1 MKFLDTF
8 LLAFRT
14 VRGNKLRTG
23 LTVAI
28 IAFGIM
34 ALVGIK
40 TAIEAMQQKFIES
53 FSSMGATG
61 FTIRY
66 REPRNFFG
74 PGDSRVQ
81 SEKKGQKKE
90 KKSSLGKPITKENA
104 EQFKQ
109 SFDYPATVSITIF
122 GSRDAVVS
130 VGSKKTNPTV
140 YVNGTDENYVLHNGF
155 DISAGRNL
163 TPLDVQ
169 SGRNVC
175 IVGSDIAKKFFGKN
189 PSSAIEKVIKI
200 NNIPFRIVGTLA
212 EKGNTMGR
220 SLDNAVYTS
229 YNNVRRFFNSNANA
243 SFSIQVKVNDLNL
256 MDGAIGQAT
265 GVFRPIRKLTTTED
279 ENFVVDKSDSFV
291 EMLLSFLSGLTGAAL
306 VIGMITLIGAAIGL
320 MNIMLVAVTER
331 TKEIGL
337 IKAIGGKERNIR
349 IQFLSE
355 AIVISLMGAVF
366 GVVLG
371 VVVGNSFALVLNTG
385 FVLPVQWM
393 IIGIVICFV
402 VGLVA
407 GLYPAY
413 KASRMNPIE
422 ALRYE

>member
-23 LTVAI
+23 ITVAI

-40 TAIEAMQQKFIES
+40 TAITAMQQKFIES

-66 REPRNFFG
+66 KEPRFGNFG
-74 PGDSRVQ
+74 GGNDIQ
-81 SEKKGQKKE
+81 KEKKGQKKE
-90 KKSSLGKPITKENA
+90 KKSNTGKPITMFQA
-104 EQFKQ
+104 ETFKQ
-109 SFDYPATVSITIF
+109 EFEYPAKVCLNLF

-130 VGSKKTNPTV
+130 LGSKKTNPTIRI
-140 YVNGTDENYVLHNGF
+140 YGSDENFVDQNGF
-155 DISAGRNL
+155 ELAYGRTLNNI
-163 TPLDVQ
+163 DVE

-175 IVGSDIAKKFFGKN
+175 LVGSEVVKKIFGDN
-189 PSSAIEKVIKI
+189 LERPIERIIKI
-200 NNIPFRIVGTLA
+200 NSIPFRIVGTLK
-212 EKGNTMGR
+212 EKGSTLGF
-220 SLDNAVYTS
+220 SWDNIIVTS
-229 YNNVRRFFNSNANA
+229 YSNVRRFFNSNPNA
-243 SFSIQVKVNDLNL
+243 SFNIQIKVDKLK
-256 MDGAIGQAT
+256 MMEGAIGQAT
-265 GVFRPIRKLTTTED
+265 GTFRPIRKVSTTEE

-291 EMLLSFLSGLTGAAL
+291 EMLLNNLSYLTGAAV
-306 VIGMITLIGAAIGL
+306 VIGFITLIGAAIGL

-337 IKAIGGKERNIR
+337 AKAIGGKKANIR
-349 IQFLSE
+349 QQFLFE
-355 AIVISLMGAVF
+355 AMIISLMGALF

-371 VVVGNSFALVLNTG
+371 VIVGNSFALVLNTG
-385 FVLPVQWM
+385 FVIPWDWM
-393 IIGIVICFV
+393 ALGIFICSI

-407 GLYPAY
+407 GLYPAF
-413 KASRMNPIE
+413 KASKLNPIE

>member
-61 FTIRY
+61 FTIRF

-74 PGDSRVQ
+74 GG
-81 SEKKGQKKE
+81 SELKRETKGQKKA
-90 KKSSLGKPITKENA
+90 KKSSLGKPISREHA
-104 EQFKQ
+104 EQFKKR
-109 SFDYPATVSITIF
+109 FDYPATVALTLF

-130 VGSKKTNPTV
+130 LGSKKSNPTV
-140 YVNGTDENYVLHNGF
+140 YINGIDENYIFHNGYE
-155 DISAGRNL
+155 IAYGRNL
-163 TPLDVQ
+163 TTLDIET
-169 SGRNVC
+169 GRNVAV
-175 IVGSDIAKKFFGKN
+175 IGADIATRFFGQN
-189 PSSAIEKVIKI
+189 LAAGLEKVIKI
-200 NNIPFRIVGTLA
+200 NNIPFRVVGTLKP
-212 EKGNTMGR
+212 KGSTLGR
-220 SLDNAVYTS
+220 SLDNVVLTS
-229 YNNVRRFFNSNANA
+229 YNNVRRFFNSNPNA
-243 SFSIQVKVNDLNL
+243 SFSIQVKVDNINL

-265 GVFRPIRKLTTTED
+265 GVFRPIRQLSTTEED
-279 ENFVVDKSDSFV
+279 NFVMDKSDSFV
-291 EMLLSFLSGLTGAAL
+291 ALLLSFLSGLTGAAV
-306 VIGMITLIGAAIGL
+306 VIGFITLIGAAIGL

-337 IKAIGGKERNIR
+337 IKAIGGKEKNIR

-355 AIVISLMGAVF
+355 AIVISLMGAFF
-366 GVVLG
+366 GVILG
-371 VVVGNSFALVLNTG
+371 VIVGNSFALVLNTG
-385 FVLPVQWM
+385 FVVPYQWM
-393 IIGIVICFV
+393 FIGIIICFI
-402 VGLVA
+402 VGLLA

>member
-1 MKFLDTF
+1 MTFLDTF

-14 VRGNKLRTG
+14 FRGNKLRTG

-61 FTIRY
+61 FTVRFK
-66 REPRNFFG
+66 EPRNMFG
-74 PGDSRVQ
+74 NGSQ
-81 SEKKGQKKE
+81 LKQEKKGQKKA
-90 KKSSLGKPITKENA
+90 KTSSLGKPISREHAEKFKERF
-104 EQFKQ
+104 Q
-109 SFDYPATVSITIF
+109 YPATVSITLF

-130 VGSKKTNPTV
+130 LGNKKSNPTV
-140 YVNGTDENYVLHNGF
+140 WITGTDENFILHNGYEL
-155 DISAGRNL
+155 AYGRNL
-163 TPLDVQ
+163 TDLDIQ
-169 SGRNVC
+169 TGRNVC
-175 IVGSDIAKKFFGKN
+175 LIGSDIATRFFGKN
-189 PSSAIEKVIKI
+189 LETPVEKVIKI
-200 NNIPFRIVGTLA
+200 NNIPFRVVGTLNS
-212 EKGNTMGR
+212 KGSTLGR
-220 SLDNAVYTS
+220 SLDNVILTS
-229 YNNVRRFFNSNANA
+229 YNNVRRFFNSNTNS
-243 SFSIQVKVNDLNL
+243 SFSIQVKVDNVQL

-265 GVFRPIRKLTTTED
+265 GVFRPIRKLTTTEED
-279 ENFVVDKSDSFV
+279 NFVIDKSDSIV
-291 EMLLSFLSGLTGAAL
+291 EMLLSFLSGLTGAA
-306 VIGMITLIGAAIGL
+306 VIIGFITLIGAAIGL

-337 IKAIGGKERNIR
+337 IKAIGGKEKNIR

-355 AIVISLMGAVF
+355 AIVISLMGAFF
-366 GVVLG
+366 GVILG
-371 VVVGNSFALVLNTG
+371 VIVGNSFALVLNTG
-385 FVLPVQWM
+385 FVVPYQWM
-393 IIGIVICFV
+393 IIGIVICFI
-402 VGLVA
+402 VGLLA

>member
-61 FTIRY
+61 FTVRFK
-66 REPRNFFG
+66 EPRNMFG
-74 PGDSRVQ
+74 NGSQ
-81 SEKKGQKKE
+81 LKQEKKGQKKA
-90 KKSSLGKPITKENA
+90 KSSSLGKPISREHAERFKERF
-104 EQFKQ
+104 Q
-109 SFDYPATVSITIF
+109 YPATVSITLF

-130 VGSKKTNPTV
+130 LGNKKSNPTV
-140 YVNGTDENYVLHNGF
+140 WITGTDENFVLHNGYEL
-155 DISAGRNL
+155 AYGRNL
-163 TPLDVQ
+163 TDLDVQ
-169 SGRNVC
+169 TGRNVC
-175 IVGSDIAKKFFGKN
+175 LIGSDIATRFFGKN
-189 PSSAIEKVIKI
+189 LETPVEKIIKI
-200 NNIPFRIVGTLA
+200 NNIPFRVVGTLNS
-212 EKGNTMGR
+212 KGSTLGR
-220 SLDNAVYTS
+220 SLDNVILTS
-229 YNNVRRFFNSNANA
+229 YNNVRRFFNSNTNS
-243 SFSIQVKVNDLNL
+243 SFSIQVKVDNVQL

-265 GVFRPIRKLTTTED
+265 GVFRPIRKLSTTEED
-279 ENFVVDKSDSFV
+279 NFVIDKSDSVV
-291 EMLLSFLSGLTGAAL
+291 EMLLSFLSGLTGAA
-306 VIGMITLIGAAIGL
+306 VIIGFITLIGAAIGL

-337 IKAIGGKERNIR
+337 IKAIGGKEKNIR

-355 AIVISLMGAVF
+355 AIVISLMGAFF
-366 GVVLG
+366 GVILG
-371 VVVGNSFALVLNTG
+371 VIVGNSFALVLNTG
-385 FVLPVQWM
+385 FVVPYQWM
-393 IIGIVICFV
+393 IIGIVICFI
-402 VGLVA
+402 VGLLA